1 VEIQRKLLGELW
13 EWDRNVLGELE
24 SRIKKVKREL
34 EKWRRQDISQESV
47 DREHLLRY
55 KFERLQDQ
63 QNIYWKQH
71 AHNTWLL
78 KGDRNTSFFHAF
90 ASKRKRKNYVRA
102 LKDENGDMVAGEQ
115 LKNFIANQYQNL
127 FMSHTSSHFD
137 EVLQCVDPRVTYEM
151 NMALLEPFTGEEVWN
166 ALESIDDLKAPG
178 ADGMPSIFYKKFW
191 SLVGE

>member
-1 VEIQRKLLGELW
+1 M
-13 EWDRNVLGELE
+13 
-24 SRIKKVKREL
+24 
-34 EKWRRQDISQESV
+34 
-47 DREHLLRY
+47 
-55 KFERLQDQ
+55 
-63 QNIYWKQH
+63 
-71 AHNTWLL
+71 
-78 KGDRNTSFFHAF
+78 
-90 ASKRKRKNYVRA
+90 RA